1 MCHCKGCFNQTVVT
15 VVADKLKRQSSQE
28 ANRVHNG
35 EHVQTIIQDKTVK
48 GQNCTGNRS
57 RHQTIPLQPDQIYNC

>member
-1 MCHCKGCFNQTVVT
+1 MVT

-35 EHVQTIIQDKTVK
+35 EHVQTIVQDKTVK

-57 RHQTIPLQPDQIYNC
+57 RHASDNSFAAISNIQLLTF